1 MKKGILFVLSGPSGS
16 GKTTLAKHIV
26 NTLKNVDFAI
36 SYTTRKI
43 REGEKNGIDYK
54 FISEHEFSEMVKS
67 NQFAEWAEVHDNL
80 YGTPVIEI
88 DKVLNKGIDILL
100 DIDVQGSSQ
109 IKKKYQNSVHIFLI
123 PPDMKVLRE
132 RLGKRNTEN
141 PADLK
146 KRMHRAIKEISKIKN
161 YDYIVVSDDIEK
173 SLSKLVSIIV
183 SVRSKTIY
191 RKDFIFKLYK
201 ITNDMR

>member
-1 MKKGILFVLSGPSGS
+1 MKQGILFVLSGPSGS

-146 KRMHRAIKEISKIKN
+146 KRMDRAIKEISKIKN

-173 SLSKLVSIIV
+173 SLSKLESIIV

>member
-1 MKKGILFVLSGPSGS
+1 MKQGILFVLSGPSGS

-109 IKKKYQNSVHIFLI
+109 IKKKYQNSVHIFII

-146 KRMHRAIKEISKIKN
+146 KRMDRAIKEISKIKN

-173 SLSKLVSIIV
+173 SLSKLESIIV